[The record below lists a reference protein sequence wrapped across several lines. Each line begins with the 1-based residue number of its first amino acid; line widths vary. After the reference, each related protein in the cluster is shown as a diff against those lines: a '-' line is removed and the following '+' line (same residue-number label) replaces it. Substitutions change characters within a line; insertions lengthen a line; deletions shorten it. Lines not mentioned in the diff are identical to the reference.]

1 MFRFN
6 DDTDS
11 FEGYDGAAWGAIGGG
26 GGATKLLITDRST
39 AVIEVPLTNGYL
51 LVTDR
56 SLNTVSVPVS

>member
-26 GGATKLLITDRST
+26 GGATL
-39 AVIEVPLTNGYL
+39 L

-56 SLNTVSVPVS
+56 SGSTIQVPLTNGFLAITNRSGGTVNVPVS